1 MANQASIIEQHPLY
15 GIIPV
20 GQEIVFV
27 VSNDTA
33 VANETQ
39 VKFVAQVH
47 ISTQPPNLSSTAGII
62 GTFKTTPNNAGVG
75 IFDFRSILESYVDA
89 ENMAVN
95 NSSYKGTTTSSTAR
109 HPIHLIDKFSKN
121 DNTIRYM
128 AIQFKVEYLGADSTQ
143 PNVVTADPVT
153 AENSSTFKIFNGYL
167 KHSDILNSELNSNN
181 FGFDLEDFKPVATF
195 PTVNTRKFLTNAP
208 TTLYANIEDYGT
220 FAFLQTSG
228 TLATNV
234 TQIEFKYYD
243 SDGSALG
250 SEIVTKNFTNGAY
263 DAYSAES
270 KKQILYVGCYPAN
283 LRNWSSTFQALVT
296 AGTIQGGYYTV
307 ALENGSA
314 LATTAL
320 YTINVNCPDQR
331 QYESI
336 RLCWLNQWGAWDY
349 YTFTKKSTRSISTQ
363 ESTYTQLAGNWN
375 ERVYNT
381 DSFRGGKKT
390 FRRNATER
398 IRINTNYVSE
408 SENVMF
414 EELINSPE
422 VYLLEGFQTDI
433 NYSLLTNYVKPVTV
447 TTSNFTR
454 RTVANDRL
462 LQYTFEIEKSK
473 TLRTQTV

>member
-1 MANQASIIEQHPLY
+1 
-15 GIIPV
+15 
-20 GQEIVFV
+20 
-27 VSNDTA
+27 
-33 VANETQ
+33 
-39 VKFVAQVH
+39 
-47 ISTQPPNLSSTAGII
+47 
-62 GTFKTTPNNAGVG
+62 
-75 IFDFRSILESYVDA
+75 
-89 ENMAVN
+89 
-95 NSSYKGTTTSSTAR
+95 
-109 HPIHLIDKFSKN
+109 
-121 DNTIRYM
+121 
-128 AIQFKVEYLGADSTQ
+128 
-143 PNVVTADPVT
+143 
-153 AENSSTFKIFNGYL
+153 
-167 KHSDILNSELNSNN
+167 
-181 FGFDLEDFKPVATF
+181 
-195 PTVNTRKFLTNAP
+195 
-208 TTLYANIEDYGT
+208 
-220 FAFLQTSG
+220 
-228 TLATNV
+228 
-234 TQIEFKYYD
+234 
-243 SDGSALG
+243 
-250 SEIVTKNFTNGAY
+250 
-263 DAYSAES
+263 
-270 KKQILYVGCYPAN
+270 
-283 LRNWSSTFQALVT
+283 LRNWSTYFDPTNPSNIIDE
-296 AGTIQGGYYTV
+296 IQGGYYTV
-307 ALENGSA
+307 GLENGSA

-363 ESTYTQLAGNWN
+363 ESTYTQLAGSWN